1 MFSSSSLECFDGGD
15 DNASEGLA
23 SMFGPGHVD
32 HAVRQAINFCWMMLP
47 KERKTADNLES
58 EVRRL
63 FERALKD
70 FREDSA
76 AFGKTN

>member
-1 MFSSSSLECFDGGD
+1 MYHSCSAEGFDGGD
-15 DNASEGLA
+15 EKAAEGFA

-32 HAVRQAINFCWMMLP
+32 QAVRQAISSCWMMLP
-47 KERKTADNLES
+47 KERKTPENLES

-76 AFGKTN
+76 AFGRVS